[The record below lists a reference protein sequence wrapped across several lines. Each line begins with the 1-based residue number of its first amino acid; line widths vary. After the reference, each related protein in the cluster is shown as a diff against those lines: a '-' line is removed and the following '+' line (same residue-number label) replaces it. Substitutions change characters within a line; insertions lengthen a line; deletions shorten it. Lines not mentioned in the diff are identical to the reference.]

1 MHKSQANLSVVA
13 ARAALVQ
20 RVAPTDTRVSRNL
33 ALRATVP
40 VGDTGVS
47 PRKGKTRKA
56 WAHKSSDGKPSLW
69 HSNPFYFCPV
79 EVDRRWSA

>member
-13 ARAALVQ
+13 RRAARVQ
-20 RVAPTDTRVSRNL
+20 RVAPTDTRVSRNP
-33 ALRATVP
+33 ARRANDQI
-40 VGDTGVS
+40 GDTGVS

-69 HSNPFYFCPV
+69 HSNPFYFDAV
-79 EVDRRWSA
+79 EIDKRWSA